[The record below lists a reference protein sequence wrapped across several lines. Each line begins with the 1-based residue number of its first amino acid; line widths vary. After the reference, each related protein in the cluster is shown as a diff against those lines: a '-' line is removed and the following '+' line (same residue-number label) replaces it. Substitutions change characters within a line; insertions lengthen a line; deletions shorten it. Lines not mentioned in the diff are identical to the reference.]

1 MLGFSD
7 GHHTIVA
14 RIFPF
19 ISTFIGIF
27 SFGIG
32 LYLYFAGPRQDPPQL
47 HCISQVEEA
56 TVSVR
61 PKQIATYISGAV
73 QKPGVYMF
81 DEGSLIQDGVERAGG
96 FSKMADPYYL
106 ARSFNLSERLT
117 HELHVYVPAKDE
129 AQILAQICRARKVPV
144 NTATLMELQQ
154 VLEVGETRAKTVIE
168 HRPYLSFDDFAK
180 RSELP
185 KSVLETSKSRITFS
199 TEEEL

>member
-1 MLGFSD
+1 MVAFSND
-7 GHHTIVA
+7 HHTILS

-19 ISTFIGIF
+19 ISTVIGIV

-32 LYLYFAGPRQDPPQL
+32 LYLFFADSRQDLPPQ
-47 HCISQVEEA
+47 HCFSQEEEA
-56 TVSVR
+56 TVSAR
-61 PKQIATYISGAV
+61 PNQIAAYISGAV
-73 QKPGVYMF
+73 QKPGVYLF

-96 FSKMADPYYL
+96 FSKIADPYYL

-129 AQILAQICRARKVPV
+129 AQILAQICRARKVPI

-168 HRPYLSFDDFAK
+168 HRPYLSFDDFVK